1 MFPGYPTSWRAHTN
15 PDVQWPP
22 DPATRAVPASRPM
35 WCRTCGNSPMIRP
48 TAPTTV
54 CHSAWILP
62 RMPGPAGTAPP
73 RAPAP
78 RCMWWEEWSAVTAIL
93 LTPGIPGA
101 VPGRC
106 RTVQAR
112 RDPEHFTAYDLCPS
126 GGACHCCPQCDAASS
141 TPQGPKLPTR
151 PGRLTG
157 VKRNPPQARCT
168 GQRPAIGPI
177 VLNINVVREG
187 GPMTE
192 PACAPAVAT
201 LRRAGLP
208 AAVPAPMTGSSACVF

>member
-1 MFPGYPTSWRAHTN
+1 MTYALQE
-15 PDVQWPP
+15 V
-22 DPATRAVPASRPM
+22 PATVA
-35 WCRTCGNSPMIRP
+35 
-48 TAPTTV
+48 
-54 CHSAWILP
+54 
-62 RMPGPAGTAPP
+62 
-73 RAPAP
+73 
-78 RCMWWEEWSAVTAIL
+78 
-93 LTPGIPGA
+93 
-101 VPGRC
+101 
-106 RTVQAR
+106 
-112 RDPEHFTAYDLCPS
+112 
-126 GGACHCCPQCDAASS
+126 PQCDANLKYTARAE
-141 TPQGPKLPTR
+141 TPYR